1 MVLLTSR
8 IIFHHIFSEY
18 QVVLTCSTQASKE
31 MPIVFNTFHHS
42 YKESNSRR
50 KHNEVVNVKAGALWP
65 ASRYNTLA
73 GVTSWKR
80 IYDNQRATDL
90 RASRDSF
97 FLPAPPPLSLFYA
110 EFLQANLDFPISGR
124 DLHPLYA
131 RGLASSTRTHSSLQQ
146 YIFPRFSL
154 FLPYLLRF
162 LFARYI
168 RVTSF
173 SIFFPCGTCFLL
185 PFVRPLKKT
194 VWQRPSP
201 SRNGFSHVR
210 ARTRSRDHV
219 VLAVSN
225 ACATSNRSSKSAGRR
240 GLIRE
245 RRIGCPDFVVR
256 CALCTH
262 TLLRRATW
270 IRAFNFSSTP
280 CTIKSY
286 VNLPPNI
293 HAIPFGA
300 FLRKFRSTAV
310 ISPYSLRRN
319 FYKISFTI
327 VQSNFW

>member
-1 MVLLTSR
+1 M
-8 IIFHHIFSEY
+8 
-18 QVVLTCSTQASKE
+18 
-31 MPIVFNTFHHS
+31 
-42 YKESNSRR
+42 
-50 KHNEVVNVKAGALWP
+50 
-65 ASRYNTLA
+65 
-73 GVTSWKR
+73 
-80 IYDNQRATDL
+80 
-90 RASRDSF
+90 
-97 FLPAPPPLSLFYA
+97 PPPLPLFHA
-110 EFLQANLDFPISGR
+110 EFLQANFDFPISGR

-131 RGLASSTRTHSSLQQ
+131 RGLASSARTRSSFQQ
-146 YIFPRFSL
+146 YLFPPFSP

-210 ARTRSRDHV
+210 ARTRSTV
-219 VLAVSN
+219 QLVLAVSN

-262 TLLRRATW
+262 TLLRIQVLGHTVHDKKLRQLFAEYPRD
-270 IRAFNFSSTP
+270 IFRGVPSKISFYRGNFF
-280 CTIKSY
+280 IFFK
-286 VNLPPNI
+286 
-293 HAIPFGA
+293 
-300 FLRKFRSTAV
+300 
-310 ISPYSLRRN
+310 YSLRQN
-319 FYKISFTI
+319 FYKISFAI
-327 VQSNFW
+327 VRSNFW

>member
-1 MVLLTSR
+1 MLARSGPPV
-8 IIFHHIFSEY
+8 E
-18 QVVLTCSTQASKE
+18 
-31 MPIVFNTFHHS
+31 
-42 YKESNSRR
+42 
-50 KHNEVVNVKAGALWP
+50 
-65 ASRYNTLA
+65 NTLA
-73 GVTSWKR
+73 SVTSWKR

-97 FLPAPPPLSLFYA
+97 FLSAPLLPSSTLVLRWISSSEFRFSNKRPRFTPSLCARSRFFDENTLFSPAVYFPSFFSLSALSSP
-110 EFLQANLDFPISGR
+110 FPFCS
-124 DLHPLYA
+124 LYA
-131 RGLASSTRTHSSLQQ
+131 C
-146 YIFPRFSL
+146 Y
-154 FLPYLLRF
+154 F
-162 LFARYI
+162 LFD
-168 RVTSF
+168 
-173 SIFFPCGTCFLL
+173 FFPCGTCFLL

-210 ARTRSRDHV
+210 ARTRSRVHV

-262 TLLRRATW
+262 TLMRRATW
-270 IRAFNFSSTP
+270 IRAFKFSSTP

-293 HAIPFGA
+293 HAVPFGA
-300 FLRKFRSTAV
+300 FLRKFRSTVV
-310 ISPYSLRRN
+310 ISRYSLRRN
-319 FYKISFTI
+319 FYKISFAI